1 MVLGH
6 DDSNDDDDDDDY
18 NADSEPAISEEGGR
32 YRQPLR
38 RAKRTMRKRKQ
49 LAQVGD

>member
-6 DDSNDDDDDDDY
+6 DDSNDDDDDDY

-32 YRQPLR
+32 YREPLR
-38 RAKRTMRKRKQ
+38 RAKRTMRKSKQ